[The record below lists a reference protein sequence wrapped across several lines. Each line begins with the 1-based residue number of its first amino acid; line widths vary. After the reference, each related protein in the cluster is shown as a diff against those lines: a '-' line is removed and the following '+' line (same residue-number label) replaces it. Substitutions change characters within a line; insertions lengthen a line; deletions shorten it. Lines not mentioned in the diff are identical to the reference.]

1 VRNQA
6 RINNAAF
13 TLTSIKFFAE
23 IVVSFGPEKSIQMDC
38 DYDDDDDDD
47 DDNYDDDDDDDDD
60 QDDIFFDE
68 MYIWNQSAFLIF
80 LWGSSGLE

>member
-13 TLTSIKFFAE
+13 TLKSLKFFAE
-23 IVVSFGPEKSIQMDC
+23 IIVSFGPEKSIQMDC
-38 DYDDDDDDD
+38 DDDD
-47 DDNYDDDDDDDDD
+47 YEDD

-68 MYIWNQSAFLIF
+68 MYI
-80 LWGSSGLE
+80 